1 MFGRDGSKGL
11 FFPSTREKNE
21 LLFNAEKRKGK
32 KLTPLHLT
40 EHSAISEPRYV
51 PIPVSKLHKF
61 RRATNLEALK

>member
-1 MFGRDGSKGL
+1 MEVKA
-11 FFPSTREKNE
+11 FFSRAQGKKMSYYSMQRSE
-21 LLFNAEKRKGK
+21 KGK